1 MLNFTSLKI
10 VTVYLIKNYMEQ
22 IKAGKYVELVYDL
35 FEVGADGDQELMLSM
50 TKDRPE
56 CIVFGVEENVLPA
69 LVNALEGKAVGDTFD
84 LTLSPKDAFGEVDE
98 RAIMDLDK
106 EIFCNDE
113 GVFDSER
120 VKAGFPVNMMTAEG
134 YPVTG
139 LILSIGEKVKVDFN
153 HPLAGKTVR
162 FNGSVQTVREATEED
177 KHPSC
182 GGCGDHGCGSC
193 GGGCGDCGGGCEGG
207 GCCE

>member
-10 VTVYLIKNYMEQ
+10 VTIYLIKNYMEQ

-69 LVNALEGKAVGDTFD
+69 LVNALEGKVVGDEFD

-153 HPLAGKTVR
+153 HPLSGKTVR
-162 FNGSVQTVREATEED
+162 FKGSVLTVREATEAD
-177 KHPSC
+177 SHPSC
-182 GGCGDHGCGSC
+182 GGCGDLGCGSC
-193 GGGCGDCGGGCEGG
+193 GGGCGDCGGCE
-207 GCCE
+207 